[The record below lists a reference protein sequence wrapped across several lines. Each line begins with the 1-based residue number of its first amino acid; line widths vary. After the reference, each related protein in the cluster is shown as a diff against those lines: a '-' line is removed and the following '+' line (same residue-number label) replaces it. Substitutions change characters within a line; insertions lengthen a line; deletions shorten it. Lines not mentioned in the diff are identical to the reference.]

1 MADIDIEK
9 KSGGSKWIWIILGLI
24 ILALLIW
31 WFTAGDD
38 EELEEVTTEQVE
50 EPIEDE
56 EETATWEESE
66 SSNQEGVQA
75 FITHVGDK
83 SRMGIDHEYTNDAL
97 IQFMNAVEA
106 KANEEN
112 VDIEAELA
120 EVRRQAEEITQ
131 DPMAVDHADIIKNA
145 GETLVNALQ
154 KVQEQEYPNLSS
166 DIEEMRTALQG
177 IQPSVQTLE
186 QKEQVNSFFDEAA
199 DALRKMS

>member
-31 WFTAGDD
+31 WFTADDD
-38 EELEEVTTEQVE
+38 EPL
-50 EPIEDE
+50 
-56 EETATWEESE
+56 EESE
-66 SSNQEGVQA
+66 IEEVDTTTTETYEDTAEWDDTLSSGGVEG
-75 FITHVGDK
+75 FIAHVGDK

-97 IQFMNAVEA
+97 IQLMNAVEA

-112 VDIEAELA
+112 VNIDVELQ
-120 EVRRQAEEITQ
+120 EVRQQAQEITQ
-131 DPMAVDHADIIKNA
+131 DPMALDHADIIKNA
-145 GETLVNALQ
+145 GETLVSAMEKIQ
-154 KVQEQEYPNLSS
+154 QEKYPDLSA
-166 DIEEMRTALQG
+166 DIEEMRTAVQG